1 MDEYIKRTDAYN
13 AILDELVGTGYQSGA
28 LRAIE
33 FIPTA
38 DVVPRAE
45 LAEALATIEKYEKTI
60 DNGVETCNGCHAKYA
75 EKIRA
80 AKAEVAREIFAELER
95 TSMFADYD
103 TDGERI
109 LCFYAQEY
117 DDLKKKYTEG
127 QTDATNQ
134 N

>member
-45 LAEALATIEKYEKTI
+45 I
-60 DNGVETCNGCHAKYA
+60 
-75 EKIRA
+75 
-80 AKAEVAREIFAELER
+80 AREIFEEIEQHIKDVGFSSFAERFE
-95 TSMFADYD
+95 FADFIA
-103 TDGERI
+103 E
-109 LCFYAQEY
+109 
-117 DDLKKKYTEG
+117 LKKKYTGGE
-127 QTDATNQ
+127 
-134 N
+134 